1 MEMTLGKE
9 TEGWRVTVGETYGGG
24 RWLVRGSGA
33 ACLEHLQI
41 VPHEFH
47 PICIQ
52 VCRPLRPTHEVQIV
66 HYQYIPV
73 LLHQI

>member
-1 MEMTLGKE
+1 MEMTVGRK
-9 TEGWRVTVGETYGGG
+9 GRVKSYSWRDL
-24 RWLVRGSGA
+24 WRGSMACTLIGA

-41 VPHEFH
+41 VPHEFYL
-47 PICIQ
+47 IFIL
-52 VCRPLRPTHEVQIV
+52 VCRPSRPTHEVQIV